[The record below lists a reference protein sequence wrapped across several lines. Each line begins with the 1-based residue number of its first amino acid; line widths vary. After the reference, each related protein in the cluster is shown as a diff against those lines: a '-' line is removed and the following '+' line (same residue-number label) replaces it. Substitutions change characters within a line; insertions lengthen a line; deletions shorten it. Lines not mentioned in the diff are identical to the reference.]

1 MIEVGFSDPHH
12 DGSEL
17 YAPEPPTRLGDEATV
32 LLRVPRCA
40 RVDRVVLRH
49 VRDGEPK
56 AVEATVDRTTASDV
70 WWRASFP
77 VWSTTAPYR
86 WLLVGGDFGYTWLTG
101 AGLRGFDPPDA
112 DDFQAS
118 IRPRGPEWHLG
129 SVVYQVFPDRF
140 AASGAPP
147 TDLPAWA
154 VPREWGALPVG
165 KGRVTSSEWFGGD
178 LAGVER
184 RLDHVASLGANVVY
198 LTPFFPARSTHRYDA
213 TTFDAVDPLLGGDA
227 ALASLTR
234 AAHERGMRV
243 LGDLTTNHVGSDHE
257 WFLAAREGREPERDF
272 FYFDDSLPYG
282 YECWAGVPTLPKL
295 DYRSQELRAR
305 LYEGGSSVVARWL
318 ADPASLDG
326 WRVDVAHLTGR
337 RHDEDYLVEVSR
349 GMHATATATRPDALL
364 VAEHGHDARA
374 DLRAAGWHGTM
385 NYAGFTR
392 PVWSWLR
399 ADALPPIP
407 SREFVELPVGVPHLA
422 GERVV
427 EGMRRFRAGVPWD
440 SVLHSW
446 VILDSHDSAR
456 FKTIAGS
463 SERQLVGLGLQ
474 MTTPGVPMVFAG
486 DEVGLEGEW
495 GEDARRTIPWDRPET
510 WDGELLAAYR
520 RLIALRRSSPALA
533 KGGIRYAYAGS
544 DAILYLRETVEE
556 RVLCI
561 ARRSDGEP
569 LRMPLEAVGGR
580 GIETIASEGGA
591 EEPQVQDGSIVL
603 SGEGP
608 SFQALRIE

>member
-1 MIEVGFSDPHH
+1 MIEVGFADPHH

-17 YAPEPPTRLGDEATV
+17 YVPEPPTDLGDETTV
-32 LLRVPRCA
+32 LLRVPRRSA
-40 RVDRVVLRH
+40 VDRVVLRFL
-49 VRDGEPK
+49 RDGEPK
-56 AVEATVDRTTASDV
+56 AVEATVDRTTPVDT
-70 WWRASFP
+70 WWRATFP
-77 VWSTTAPYR
+77 VWSTTTSYR
-86 WLLVGGDFGYTWLTG
+86 WLLSGGDYGYTWLTG
-101 AGLRGFDPPDA
+101 AGLHGYDPPDA

-118 IRPRGPEWHLG
+118 VRPAGPGWHLG

-140 AASGAPP
+140 ASSGAGIDSP
-147 TDLPAWA
+147 DWA
-154 VPREWGALPVG
+154 VPREWGSLPTG
-165 KGRVTSSEWFGGD
+165 KGRVTPLEWFGGD
-178 LAGVER
+178 LPGLEQ
-184 RLDHVASLGANVVY
+184 RLEHIASLGANVVY

-213 TTFDAVDPLLGGDA
+213 TTFDSVDPLLGGDE
-227 ALASLTR
+227 ALVSLAR
-234 AAHERGMRV
+234 AAHDRGLRV

-257 WFLAAREGREPERDF
+257 WFLAAREGREPERGF
-272 FYFDDSLPYG
+272 FYFDDALPYG

-295 DYRSQELRAR
+295 DYRSSELRAR

-318 ADPASLDG
+318 AAPFSLDG

-337 RHDEDYLVEVSR
+337 RHDDDLLVEVSR
-349 GMHATATATRPDALL
+349 GIRAAALGARSDALL

-374 DLRAAGWHGTM
+374 DLRAGGWHGTM

-399 ADALPPIP
+399 ADVLPPMP

-422 GERVV
+422 GGDVV

-463 SERQLVGLGLQ
+463 RERQLVGMGMQ
-474 MTTPGVPMVFAG
+474 MTTPGVPMVFMG
-486 DEVGLEGEW
+486 DEVGLEGDW

-510 WDGELLAAYR
+510 WDEGLLGSYR
-520 RLIALRRSSPALA
+520 RLISLRRSSPALA
-533 KGGIRYAYAGS
+533 RGGIRYAHVGP
-544 DAILYLRETVEE
+544 DAILYVRETDEE
-556 RVLCI
+556 RVLCL
-561 ARRSDGEP
+561 ARRRDGES
-569 LRMPLEAVGGR
+569 LRVPLEAVGGR
-580 GIETIASEGGA
+580 GIELLANEGDA
-591 EEPQVQDGSIVL
+591 EEPLVEEGAIVM
-603 SGEGP
+603 SSEGP